1 MQLTPVDLKARV
13 ERLRGLETGFAR
25 EIALQRDDELLL
37 FRERKQYLTAIHEAL
52 AGAEAARVVL
62 AGVVK
67 RMERDCKTQLT
78 GRRSPDVRVAP
89 QSTPANGGPARTPW
103 KEKNLPP
110 SAVRL
115 LTAEA
120 L

>member
-1 MQLTPVDLKARV
+1 MNVDDLKARV
-13 ERLRGLETGFAR
+13 RRLDQLARGLAKEVTLWKDAN
-25 EIALQRDDELLL
+25 DPLLYL
-37 FRERKQYLTAIHEAL
+37 ERKAYLGAIQDAL